1 MNKNILYKLKKNLRL
16 VTEYPLVEI
25 QDRILA
31 PSNLTKIPN
40 NVYQTWENRFLGKT
54 HARSLNDFRNNNP
67 TLSFYLYEKEK
78 RDKYIQTNWGDHQ
91 ISRIYFKSLFGPL
104 RADIFRYCILY
115 DLGGYYFDIAKACK
129 TPLNE
134 LHGKNHEGIITFEDN
149 ECFYPPID
157 KEIFNLKRPFN
168 YFLQWGLAFSPRHSF
183 LYQLINEI
191 SKNYTFYKNKVF
203 HNPKL
208 AILNFT
214 GPGMYTKVMR
224 DYISNNQDHRF
235 NELDIKFNNNGI
247 FKLPGSSV
255 RHYMVPSYT
264 YETNSI
270 ICT

>member
-1 MNKNILYKLKKNLRL
+1 MNKNILYKLKKNLRSI
-16 VTEYPLVEI
+16 TEYPLVEI

-31 PSNLTKIPN
+31 PTNLSKIPN
-40 NVYQTWENRFLGKT
+40 NVYQTWETRFLGKT
-54 HARSLNDFRNNNP
+54 HSKSLNDFRNNNP
-67 TLSFYLYEKEK
+67 SLSFYLYEKEK
-78 RDKYIQTNWGDHQ
+78 RDEYMQTNWGDHQ
-91 ISRIYFKSLFGPL
+91 ISQIYSNSLFGPL
-104 RADIFRYCILY
+104 KADIFRYCILY

-129 TPLNE
+129 TPLNK
-134 LHGKNHEGIITFEDN
+134 LHDKNHEGIITFEDN
-149 ECFYPPID
+149 ECFYPPIQ

-168 YFLQWGLAFSPRHSF
+168 YFLQWGLAFSPKHSF

-264 YETNSI
+264 YEINSI